1 MVGVT
6 IGIRNDMEVKRFD
19 KIKDHVEI
27 DMVRKDGTEVLLTF
41 TALEIAFMYY
51 ELRDLQSQVSNNNLL
66 HDVTNCYCLT
76 EEQKKKMDKH
86 KANEIKFS
94 HSSGIG
100 VSVEIKTKKGKWKDI
115 TDYSCW

>member
-27 DMVRKDGTEVLLTF
+27 DMERKDGSQVLLTF

-51 ELRDLQSQVSNNNLL
+51 ELRDLQSKVSNADSL
-66 HDVTNCYCLT
+66 HDV
-76 EEQKKKMDKH
+76 
-86 KANEIKFS
+86 S
-94 HSSGIG
+94 HSDNRYCEDCGDY
-100 VSVEIKTKKGKWKDI
+100 VKDGC
-115 TDYSCW
+115 DNKDCKDFKSCG

>member
-27 DMVRKDGTEVLLTF
+27 DMEKKDGSQVLLTF

-51 ELRDLQSQVSNNNLL
+51 ELRDLQSKVCNTDSL
-66 HDVTNCYCLT
+66 HNV
-76 EEQKKKMDKH
+76 
-86 KANEIKFS
+86 S
-94 HSSGIG
+94 HSDNRYCEDCGG
-100 VSVEIKTKKGKWKDI
+100 YVKDGC
-115 TDYSCW
+115 DNKDCKDFKSCG

>member
-27 DMVRKDGTEVLLTF
+27 DMERKDGSEVLLTF

-51 ELRDLQSQVSNNNLL
+51 ELRDLQSKVSNTDSL
-66 HDVTNCYCLT
+66 HDVSNRDTICKKC
-76 EEQKKKMDKH
+76 QKKMIIDMMNEQVYCGDCGDWAGGKCDNLDCKH
-86 KANEIKFS
+86 K
-94 HSSGIG
+94 
-100 VSVEIKTKKGKWKDI
+100 
-115 TDYSCW
+115 